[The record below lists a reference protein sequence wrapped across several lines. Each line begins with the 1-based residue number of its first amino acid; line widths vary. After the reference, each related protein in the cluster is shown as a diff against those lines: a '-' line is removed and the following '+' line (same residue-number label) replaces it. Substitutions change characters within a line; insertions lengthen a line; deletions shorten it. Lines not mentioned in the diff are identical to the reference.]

1 MTDAPVL
8 SLRVKPALKR
18 KLDKI
23 AASLDRPRSWVV
35 TQALESYVEQQAW
48 QIEEIKRGL
57 AEADAG
63 DFASDEEVEKTFEKW
78 RGKKRQPRRHAR

>member
-78 RGKKRQPRRHAR
+78 RGKKHQPRRHAR